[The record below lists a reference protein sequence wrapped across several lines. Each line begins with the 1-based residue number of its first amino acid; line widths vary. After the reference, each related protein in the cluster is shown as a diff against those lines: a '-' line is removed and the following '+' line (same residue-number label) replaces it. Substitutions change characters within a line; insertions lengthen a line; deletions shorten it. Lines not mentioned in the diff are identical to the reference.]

1 MPRVEIAHLK
11 AETKEMSEPS
21 ASRLEGKTGM
31 DYVDDLA
38 NGISETEQVNDD
50 VADQQRGGQSLKGK

>member
-1 MPRVEIAHLK
+1 MEITHLK
-11 AETKEMSEPS
+11 AETKEISELS

-31 DYVDDLA
+31 IYVDDLA

>member
-1 MPRVEIAHLK
+1 
-11 AETKEMSEPS
+11 MSEPS